1 MSPLDQQHDQ
11 NKTED
16 TNHDHVNASAAVVL
30 LKEAKQNFLQILN
43 NHGNDTSDPNV
54 AAAIDDLG
62 RKWQILRKQQ
72 GQGSAPGGGGSGSET
87 EPHLITKM
95 KGKWIQSSAPIFPNA
110 IKDPDA
116 PGKFKYTLGRL
127 SFNLFQPKNLVC
139 TLDGTTNLIDQFDP
153 PSSAV
158 DAETKEAPGV
168 ATNASADSDT
178 SSEDETN
185 EGAAVAGDDLTY
197 TYNFLQHLIVHA
209 EKRDLPATLLVEG
222 KCLVDP
228 KKNDRVSVV
237 FTSGQLRRGDEVDR
251 DVQVRKIWDET
262 FHEAYAT
269 AEKERGYISTFGM
282 WLMKLA
288 FKLTLPMDTDGS
300 SDDYCARYEM
310 KRAPKGYIDI
320 LYIDEDLRITR
331 GNRGSIVVVRKV
343 KE

>member
-1 MSPLDQQHDQ
+1 MEE
-11 NKTED
+11 N
-16 TNHDHVNASAAVVL
+16 TNHDHVNAAAAAAV

-62 RKWQILRKQQ
+62 QKWQILRKQQ
-72 GQGSAPGGGGSGSET
+72 RQGSEAPES
-87 EPHLITKM
+87 HLITKM
-95 KGKWIQSSAPIFPNA
+95 KGKWIQLSAPIFPNA
-110 IKDPDA
+110 IKDPDT
-116 PGKFKYTLGRL
+116 PGKIKYTLGRL
-127 SFNLFQPKNLVC
+127 SFNMFQPKNLVC

-153 PSSAV
+153 PSCVAG
-158 DAETKEAPGV
+158 DAPEETKEAV
-168 ATNASADSDT
+168 AKNTSESDT

-185 EGAAVAGDDLTY
+185 EGTTAAGDHLTY
-197 TYNFLQHLIVHA
+197 TYNVLQHLIVHA
-209 EKRDLPATLLVEG
+209 EKKDLPATLLVEG
-222 KCLVDP
+222 KCNVDP

-237 FTSGQLRRGDEVDR
+237 FTAGQLRRGEEVDR
-251 DVQVRKIWDET
+251 NLQMRKIWDET

-288 FKLTLPMDTDGS
+288 FKLTLPIDTDGS

-320 LYIDEDLRITR
+320 LYIDENLRITR
-331 GNRGSIVVVRKV
+331 GNRGSIVVVRRM
-343 KE
+343 EE